1 MNIGFTYD
9 LKDEY
14 LAEGFSPEDAA
25 EFDSIVTI
33 EGIEKELQNLGHQ
46 VDRIGKLSS
55 LVRRLAQGNRW
66 DFVFNITEGW
76 RGPTRE
82 SQVPALLEAY
92 GIPVTFGDSLCLAV
106 SLHKGICKDIVR
118 AGGVRTPDFLAVKD
132 PGFDF
137 DGVKLN
143 YPLFAKPIAEGTG
156 KGVTP
161 TGKAATPGELRAVCL
176 DLLDRFKQPVLVEEY
191 LPGREFTIGVLGSGA
206 AARVLGVMEVELL
219 DNAQPGVYSYEN
231 KDQYENRV
239 RYHLAAD
246 DAVTR
251 EAAEQTLA
259 AYRLLGCR
267 DAGRADFRC
276 DAAGRPC
283 FMEINPLAGLNP
295 LHSDLP
301 ILCRLAG
308 MDYSGLIAG
317 ITASVMKRIG
327 NGKQP

>member
-1 MNIGFTYD
+1 MHIGFTYD

-25 EFDSIVTI
+25 EFDSNVTI
-33 EGIEKELQNLGHQ
+33 DGIDKELRRLGHR
-46 VDRIGKLSS
+46 VERIGKLSS
-55 LVRRLAQGNRW
+55 LVKRLAAGERW

-92 GIPVTFGDSLCLAV
+92 GIPVTFGDSLCLAIA
-106 SLHKGICKDIVR
+106 LHKGICKDVVR
-118 AGGVRTPDFLAVKD
+118 AGGIRTPDFTVVHDAV
-132 PGFDF
+132 FDF
-137 DGVKLN
+137 AALKLR

-161 TGKAATPGELRAVCL
+161 AGKAGTPAELRAVCL

-191 LPGREFTIGVLGSGA
+191 LPGREFTIGVLGTGA
-206 AARVLGVMEVELL
+206 EARVLGVMEVELL
-219 DNAQPGVYSYEN
+219 PNAQPGVYSYEN
-231 KDQYENRV
+231 KDQYEDRV
-239 RYHLAAD
+239 RYRLAEE

-251 EAAEQTLA
+251 DAAAQALA

-276 DAAGRPC
+276 DAAGQAC

-301 ILCRLAG
+301 IMGRLAG

-317 ITASVMKRIG
+317 ITASVMKRVG
-327 NGKQP
+327 NGK